1 MYKVTKHEYLR
12 RRPGWMI
19 SLLLR
24 FQPSLYAKQHS
35 EYKAQV
41 ILRYIRIAINMS
53 RIIQNKK
60 RLQLES
66 TPKEVVIKN
75 NHGKVY
81 LSFNIE
87 KTK

>member
-1 MYKVTKHEYLR
+1 MYKVTKHEHLR

-24 FQPSLYAKQHS
+24 FQPSLYGKQQTEH
-35 EYKAQV
+35 KAQV
-41 ILRYIRIAINMS
+41 ILRYIRLAINKTH
-53 RIIQNKK
+53 IIQNKK

-66 TPKEVVIKN
+66 NLNEVIIKN

>member
-24 FQPSLYAKQHS
+24 FQPSIYARQQT

-41 ILRYIRIAINMS
+41 VLRYIRLSIHKS
-53 RIIQNKK
+53 RIIADKK
-60 RLQLES
+60 RILLES
-66 TPKEVVIKN
+66 HSNEVIIKSN
-75 NHGKVY
+75 FGKPY